1 MNRNESCCFTGHRPG
16 KLPWGT
22 DERDPRCLALKAN
35 LALAVEEAYEKGYRH
50 FMSGMARGSDF
61 YFCDAVLA
69 LKQEKPDILLEA
81 AVPCEN
87 QTNHWDQAD
96 CDRYENLLS
105 LCDLE
110 TQVQQHYDRGCMHR
124 RNRYMVDRSGLIIAV
139 YDGMMGGTLYTL
151 NYALKEGLD
160 VVLLDANEG
169 RRIYAAAPEK

>member
-1 MNRNESCCFTGHRPG
+1 MNRNQSCCFTGHRPG
-16 KLPWGT
+16 KLPWGN
-22 DERDPRCLALKAN
+22 DESDPRCLTLKAN
-35 LALAVEEAYEKGYRH
+35 LAVAVGEAYEKGYRH

-87 QTNHWDQAD
+87 QTNHWDEAD
-96 CDRYENLLS
+96 CARYENLLS
-105 LCDLE
+105 RCDLE

-151 NYALKEGLD
+151 NYALKEGID